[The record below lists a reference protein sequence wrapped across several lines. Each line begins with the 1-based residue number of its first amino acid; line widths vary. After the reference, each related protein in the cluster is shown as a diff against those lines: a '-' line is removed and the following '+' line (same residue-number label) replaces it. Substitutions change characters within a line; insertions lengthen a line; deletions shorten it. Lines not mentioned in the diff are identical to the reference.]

1 MTETNFRET
10 VLLLRDAPVR
20 LGELALRDQTLQGR
34 IQSWVIGAGVF
45 IAVLL
50 SAAAYF

>member
-1 MTETNFRET
+1 MTSTGFHET
-10 VLLLRDAPVR
+10 VLLRRPPPARAPMAWNQDRV
-20 LGELALRDQTLQGR
+20 
-34 IQSWVIGAGVF
+34 QSWVIGAGVV

>member
-1 MTETNFRET
+1 MTSTGFHET
-10 VLLLRDAPVR
+10 VLLLRPLPARTPTAWNQD
-20 LGELALRDQTLQGR
+20 R
-34 IQSWVIGAGVF
+34 IQSWVIGAGVV